1 IKIKNLTIKNPDCE
15 LEDGLYMYI
24 TKDCIITA
32 PSGSTAQEFAE
43 TYGLGYGIYEEQ
55 DVVVPGDVNFD
66 WKFSIADLVMM
77 KNYLLGNGELTEWQL
92 GDMNNDSK
100 VDSFDFVIMRQE
112 YLKSPEFN
120 PPYIDQNLDY
130 TAKNLCDDIQA
141 GDISGISLDS
151 TFALSQTGFA
161 LDLFQHEYKNGTNT
175 LISPYSVMQAL
186 AMTANGADGQ
196 TKADMENVLG
206 GIPVETLNS
215 YLYTQR
221 ISQPDS
227 EKCKI
232 KTANSVWVKNDGT
245 IKVKPDFLQTV
256 KDNFDSAVFEAP
268 FDNTTVNDIN
278 KWVNIN
284 TDKMIPELLKEIP
297 DQAVMY
303 LINAVSFDAEWQ
315 TQYDS
320 NYNVGKGTFTA
331 YDGTKQSCDMMY
343 SQEYEFISDD
353 NSIGFMK
360 DYSGGQYAF
369 AAILPD
375 ENISID
381 DYIAGL
387 TPESLHEMFSNSGYR
402 KINASLPKFSYD
414 YDSTLSKS
422 LKSMGMQDA
431 FDLERADFSKMGK
444 TITGTLFINDVK
456 HKTHIDVNKSG
467 TKAAAV
473 TSVEMAAGDSI
484 DSPLPIAITLDR
496 PFVYCI
502 VDTEI
507 DVPIFIGTLNSID

>member
-1 IKIKNLTIKNPDCE
+1 
-15 LEDGLYMYI
+15 
-24 TKDCIITA
+24 
-32 PSGSTAQEFAE
+32 
-43 TYGLGYGIYEEQ
+43 
-55 DVVVPGDVNFD
+55 
-66 WKFSIADLVMM
+66 
-77 KNYLLGNGELTEWQL
+77 
-92 GDMNNDSK
+92 
-100 VDSFDFVIMRQE
+100 
-112 YLKSPEFN
+112 
-120 PPYIDQNLDY
+120 PYIDQNLDY

-196 TKADMENVLG
+196 TKTDMEKVLG
-206 GIPVETLNS
+206 GIPVETLDA

-227 EKCKI
+227 ERCKL
-232 KTANSVWVKNDGT
+232 KTANSIWVKNDGT

-256 KDNFDSAVFEAP
+256 KDNFDSAVFEAA
-268 FDNTTVNDIN
+268 FDNTTVDDIN

-284 TDKMIPELLKEIP
+284 TDEMIPSLLKDIP
-297 DQAVMY
+297 EAAVMY

-320 NYNVGKGTFTA
+320 TYNVGKGTFTA
-331 YDGTKQSCDMMY
+331 YDGTKQSCDMMH
-343 SQEYEFISDD
+343 SREYDFISDD

-360 DYSGGQYAF
+360 DYSGGRYAF
-369 AAILPD
+369 AAILPN

-387 TPESLHEMFSNSGYR
+387 TPESLHEMFGNSKYK
-402 KINASLPKFSYD
+402 KISASLPKFSYD
-414 YDSTLSKS
+414 YNSTLSKS
-422 LKSMGMQDA
+422 LKDMGMESA
-431 FDLERADFSKMGK
+431 FDARLADFSKMGE
-444 TITGTLFINDVK
+444 TVTGMLFINDVK
-456 HKTHIDVNKSG
+456 HKTHIDVNESG

-473 TSVEMAAGDSI
+473 TSVEMNAGDSA
-484 DSPLPIAITLDR
+484 DPPIEITLNR

-502 VDTEI
+502 VDTEV